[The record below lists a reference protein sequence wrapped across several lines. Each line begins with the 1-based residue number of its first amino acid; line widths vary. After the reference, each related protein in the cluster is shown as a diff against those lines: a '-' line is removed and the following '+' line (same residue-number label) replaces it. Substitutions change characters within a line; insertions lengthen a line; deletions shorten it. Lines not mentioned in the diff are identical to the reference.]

1 MVDAVL
7 PVMPPGLIVQ
17 FPAGSPLN
25 TTLPVAAVQVGW
37 VIVPTIGV
45 AGNGFI
51 TTVVEPA
58 ALVHPPVVTVTL
70 YTPASATVTL
80 FIVGVLD
87 VDVNPPGPVQL

>member
-1 MVDAVL
+1 MAVL
-7 PVMPPGLIVQ
+7 KFNVA
-17 FPAGSPLN
+17 PAHNGPL
-25 TTLPVAAVQVGW
+25 LVGA
-37 VIVPTIGV
+37 GV
-45 AGNGFI
+45 AGSGLI

-80 FIVGVLD
+80 AIVGVLD